1 MKVVLTEQEHL
12 QKMAITRILRWAY
25 GILPIGYLFIIV
37 TRIFT
42 GHWETVYF
50 MFVAFAMTVVA
61 YALLRKDKVETS
73 ICVFIVSLIILITVL
88 CSLNNGIHDIGIV
101 AYPVVLLLSSMMLR
115 PWQQAASFVLIFL
128 SITWLA
134 MGEAWGWYIPEPA
147 GKATV
152 AELIII
158 FVVIVI
164 SALICYRIARQLKKM
179 VARTD
184 KEVQRRVAAT
194 TQLQEALK
202 QKIKLTS
209 AVHAQ
214 VANSIGIIRELL
226 IRQKDRSLPTL
237 PDQLLTIELIHSEL
251 HRLGIERQLA
261 LDSYMNALFLRQTLL
276 FEGVSKQIQ
285 PDVQVNVDQAMAI
298 GLILNEI
305 AQQQPFTGSLSAH
318 QQDEKITLSMT
329 SDTPM
334 KALSSL
340 ADIMTRQLMATIEHS
355 THGLILQFASKSI
368 GNGK

>member
-1 MKVVLTEQEHL
+1 LKVVLTEQEHL

-25 GILPIGYLFIIV
+25 GILPLGYLLIII

-50 MFVAFAMTVVA
+50 MFVAFGMTVVA
-61 YALLRKDKVETS
+61 YVLLRKDKVETS
-73 ICVFIVSLIILITVL
+73 ISVFIVSLIILITVL

-115 PWQQAASFVLIFL
+115 PWQQAASFVLVLL

-134 MGEAWGWYIPEPA
+134 MGEAWKWYTPEPA
-147 GKATV
+147 GKATI
-152 AELIII
+152 AELILI

-194 TQLQEALK
+194 NQLQEALA
-202 QKIKLTS
+202 QKVKLTS

-214 VANSIGIIRELL
+214 VANSIAIIRELL
-226 IRQKDRSLPTL
+226 TKQNDQSLPKL

-251 HRLGIERQLA
+251 NRLGIERQLA
-261 LDSYMNALFLRQTLL
+261 LDGYLNALFTRQTLL
-276 FEGVSKQIQ
+276 YEGVAKHIQ

-298 GLILNEI
+298 GLLMNEI
-305 AQQQPFTGSLSAH
+305 AQQQYLTGSLVSSLK
-318 QQDEKITLSMT
+318 DEKIKLTLT
-329 SDTPM
+329 SDPPLFPLT
-334 KALSSL
+334 AL
-340 ADIMTRQLMATIEHS
+340 AEIMVRQLMATTDLS
-355 THGLILQFASKSI
+355 SHGLTIEFASKST